1 MDILIDRLI
10 FAGGTAAAVMA
21 LLALIVNAIVYI
33 IRKNKLSRR
42 LDAEYG
48 VKRKGVR

>member
-10 FAGGTAAAVMA
+10 FAGGTVASVMA

-33 IRKNKLSRR
+33 IRKNKLSKL